1 MVAPSRAHS
10 SAVANFA
17 SACLRLSS
25 INASAALATLDLD
38 DPCMIGRFGRL
49 GRPRPSADVAP
60 RREDLTHDASFVKL
74 SSTCRHVA
82 LMGAAVVAA
91 EAAADRDYRVVN
103 V

>member
-1 MVAPSRAHS
+1 M
-10 SAVANFA
+10 
-17 SACLRLSS
+17 
-25 INASAALATLDLD
+25 
-38 DPCMIGRFGRL
+38 
-49 GRPRPSADVAP
+49 AP

-74 SSTCRHVA
+74 SSTCREHIRHVA

>member
-38 DPCMIGRFGRL
+38 DPCAIGRFGRL
-49 GRPRPSADVAP
+49 GRPRPSADVAL
-60 RREDLTHDASFVKL
+60 RREDLTHDASFVRL
-74 SSTCRHVA
+74 SST
-82 LMGAAVVAA
+82 
-91 EAAADRDYRVVN
+91 
-103 V
+103 

>member
-38 DPCMIGRFGRL
+38 DPCMLGRFGRP
-49 GRPRPSADVAP
+49 GRADVAP

-74 SSTCRHVA
+74 SSTCRENIRHVT
-82 LMGAAVVAA
+82 LMVAAMVAA
-91 EAAADRDYRVVN
+91 EAAADRDYGVVK